1 MDKFYRSSISDLNNR
16 GTLAKQ
22 KAGTMPSNSNTGL
35 KASDWIGLGLQ
46 LYGASMA
53 DRQAE
58 EDQQKQDEK
67 DLKEKQE
74 NATLLWRKNRQ
85 DAQQFEEQMQNQR
98 RGMNMQGLEFLANQR
113 ADAMK
118 RGRYISLRNSF
129 AKALSG
135 GN

>member
-1 MDKFYRSSISDLNNR
+1 MDKFYRSSINDLYNR
-16 GTLAKQ
+16 GSLTKQ
-22 KAGTMPSNSNTGL
+22 KAGTAPSNSGTGL

-53 DRQAE
+53 DKQAE
-58 EDQQKQDEK
+58 EDQARLDEQRTQDMVMRGR
-67 DLKEKQE
+67 D
-74 NATLLWRKNRQ
+74 TRTR
-85 DAQQFEEQMQNQR
+85 AQQFEEQMQNQR

-113 ADAMK
+113 TDAMK